1 MSLLSW
7 EDILQ
12 FRGTIRCDNNIR
24 ECIFKLPPGVETT
37 LHTRK
42 GNIQQNLET
51 NHLIKKLNRSPFTP
65 QPLLLYTCS
74 CAMVPDVV
82 ATLDGQNPG
91 YALNGGNYT
100 SLCMC
105 VHYNRAEQFYS
116 SA

>member
-1 MSLLSW
+1 
-7 EDILQ
+7 
-12 FRGTIRCDNNIR
+12 
-24 ECIFKLPPGVETT
+24 
-37 LHTRK
+37 
-42 GNIQQNLET
+42 
-51 NHLIKKLNRSPFTP
+51 
-65 QPLLLYTCS
+65 
-74 CAMVPDVV
+74 MVPDVV